1 MKKLGGFKDI
11 MTMTFG
17 TLIIATS
24 VYFFLIPSDIP
35 LGSVSGLAII
45 INKVLPLRISVISF
59 ALNVILLVIGYVFI
73 GPEFGVKTIYTALLN
88 PVMMG
93 VFEQIF
99 PNQTSLMGDPI
110 LDVVCFLFVCS
121 VGQAILFRINA
132 SSGGL
137 DIVGKLLNKYLRMEL
152 GKAMSLSGMCAALT
166 AVFFYDVRTVLL
178 ALLGTYLSGVVLD
191 HFIFSFGGKKKI
203 CVITEKEE
211 EVKRFILDTVNRGA
225 TIYNA
230 IGAYDGSPR
239 REIVTLVDNNEY
251 KKLIDFISRT
261 DPKAFVSVY
270 SVNEVLDSSK
280 RTPKNV

>member
-1 MKKLGGFKDI
+1 MKKLGSFKDI
-11 MTMTFG
+11 VTMTFG
-17 TLIIATS
+17 TLLIALS

-93 VFEQIF
+93 VLEIIC
-99 PNQTSLMGDPI
+99 PNNASVMGDPI

-137 DIVGKLLNKYLRMEL
+137 DIIGKLLNKYLRMEL
-152 GKAMSLSGMCAALT
+152 GKAMSISGMCAALT
-166 AVFFYDVRTVLL
+166 AVFFYDARTVLL

-280 RTPKNV
+280 RTPKK

>member
-11 MTMTFG
+11 AIMTFG
-17 TLIIATS
+17 TLIIAIS

-93 VFEQIF
+93 VFEQVF

-166 AVFFYDVRTVLL
+166 AVFFYDIRTVLL

-239 REIVTLVDNNEY
+239 REIVTLVDNSEY

-280 RTPKNV
+280 RTPKNN

>member
-1 MKKLGGFKDI
+1 MKKLGSFKDVA
-11 MTMTFG
+11 TMTFG
-17 TLIIATS
+17 ALLITLG
-24 VYFFLIPSDIP
+24 VYFFLIPADIP

-45 INKVLPLRISVISF
+45 INKVLPVRISVISF
-59 ALNVILLVIGYVFI
+59 VLNVVLLVIGYIFI
-73 GPEFGVKTIYTALLN
+73 GPEFGVKTIYTALLS
-88 PVMMG
+88 PVMMA
-93 VFEQIF
+93 VLEVIF
-99 PNQTSLMGDPI
+99 PGNTSIMGDPI
-110 LDVVCFLFVCS
+110 LDIVCFLFVCS

-152 GKAMSLSGMCAALT
+152 GKAMSLGGMCAALT
-166 AVFFYDVRTVLL
+166 AVFCYDTRTVLL

-211 EVKRFILDTVNRGA
+211 EVKRFILDTINRGA

-251 KKLIDFISRT
+251 KKIIDFISRT

-270 SVNEVLDSSK
+270 SVNEVLDNNK
-280 RTPKNV
+280 RPPKK